1 RRSRAHRSRA
11 LSDVA
16 RARYD
21 HGRARRPPLT
31 ETSPTAECRRILRS
45 PSSPSA
51 ISPKRQCGPHLAAF
65 DIHGGITGRRPSGDP
80 PQQRRSV
87 MNKSVC
93 AFLVFALACLVCAIP
108 VALADPQFSERDIK
122 GPYGFAFD
130 GFVGAPGTTTG
141 NSTPVASVGRF
152 TADGRG
158 HLEDGVR

>member
-1 RRSRAHRSRA
+1 
-11 LSDVA
+11 
-16 RARYD
+16 
-21 HGRARRPPLT
+21 
-31 ETSPTAECRRILRS
+31 
-45 PSSPSA
+45 
-51 ISPKRQCGPHLAAF
+51 
-65 DIHGGITGRRPSGDP
+65 
-80 PQQRRSV
+80 

-158 HLEDGVR
+158 HLEDGVRTLVVGGNAVRQTFTCTYTVNADGTGHADCTVTAPNDEHFDFVIVNKGDEAYFTAVPATVPGAGTTTIRG